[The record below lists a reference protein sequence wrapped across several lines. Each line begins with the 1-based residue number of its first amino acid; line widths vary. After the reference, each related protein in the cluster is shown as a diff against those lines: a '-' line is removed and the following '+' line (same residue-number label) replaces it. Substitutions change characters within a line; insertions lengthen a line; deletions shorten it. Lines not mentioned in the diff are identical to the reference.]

1 MKINM
6 KAAVYYFL
14 IGIGFGSII
23 YSLTLILN
31 NAGHQAAWQIGA
43 VVLVSGCMGL
53 ISMIFTLDHP
63 AFVWRL
69 AVHFL
74 AVYTLYLF
82 ANHIG
87 GNREDFLSLA
97 TLVQFLGVYVLV
109 WAVVVFMTR
118 QKVAKINEKLR
129 ERKHSLSIENENVP
143 QN

>member
-31 NAGHQAAWQIGA
+31 NVANQAAWQIGA

-53 ISMIFTLDHP
+53 VSMIFALDYP
-63 AFVWRL
+63 AFIWRL

-82 ANHIG
+82 ANRIG
-87 GNREDFLSLA
+87 GNTENFLSLV
-97 TLVQFLGVYVLV
+97 TLLQFLLVYVLV
-109 WAVVVFMTR
+109 WAVVMFMTR

>member
-87 GNREDFLSLA
+87 GNREDFLSLV

-129 ERKHSLSIENENVP
+129 ERKHSLDKGH
-143 QN
+143 

>member
-87 GNREDFLSLA
+87 GNREDFLSLV

-109 WAVVVFMTR
+109 WAV
-118 QKVAKINEKLR
+118 LC
-129 ERKHSLSIENENVP
+129 L
-143 QN
+143 

>member
-14 IGIGFGSII
+14 IGIGFGSMI

-31 NAGHQAAWQIGA
+31 NAGHQATWQIGA
-43 VVLVSGCMGL
+43 VVLVSGCIGL
-53 ISMIFTLDHP
+53 VSMIFSLDYP

-69 AVHFL
+69 VVHFL

-87 GNREDFLSLA
+87 GNTENFLSLV

-129 ERKHSLSIENENVP
+129 ERKHSLDKAR
-143 QN
+143 